1 MNGIVAWGTYVPRG
15 RLDRRELA
23 GMFGVT
29 APGGRR
35 SVAGPDEDSLTMGV
49 EAARAA
55 VARLSSSADL
65 ESCWFA
71 TSHPPMLDRGNA
83 PAITAAIGLPD
94 AIGSYDTGGS
104 IRSGVATLR
113 AASSQARPSLAVL
126 ADVRSGKPGSDDE
139 ANGGDAAAAFVFGP
153 DPAVDVIAHASL
165 SSPVMDRWRAE
176 GDVGSSTW
184 DDRWTAEHQVPLM
197 VQAATDVLKAAGV
210 SESDLAGLVVS
221 CPSARVEQQ
230 VVKALGG
237 TVVESDPRGQIGY
250 AGTADVGLR
259 TIAALNGLA
268 PGERILVVTGA
279 DGADAMVLRATDRI
293 ADLDRS
299 STTDEGTTV
308 PAATYLLWR
317 GLVERAAVRRPP
329 VEPPA
334 APAVARNEDWK
345 FAFTGSQCESCG
357 TRHLPPQRVCLR
369 CRATDEM
376 GDVAMRDVAATVRTF
391 TIDRIA
397 QSLNPPVVV
406 GVVDFDGGGRYR
418 CQLTDVVADDVR
430 VGDRVEMVYR
440 LVSIAPNGVKNYF
453 WKARPRL
460 EEQS

>member
-23 GMFGVT
+23 GMFGVS
-29 APGGRR
+29 APGGKR
-35 SVAGPDEDSLTMGV
+35 SVAGPDEDALTMGV
-49 EAARAA
+49 EAARLA
-55 VARLSSSADL
+55 VAGL
-65 ESCWFA
+65 ESTQPIGSCWFA

-83 PAITAAIGLPD
+83 PSITAAVGLPD
-94 AIGSYDTGGS
+94 TVGSYDTGGS
-104 IRSGVATLR
+104 IRSGIATLR
-113 AASSQARPSLAVL
+113 AAGSQSGTSIAVL
-126 ADVRSGKPGSDDE
+126 ADVRFGRPGSDDE
-139 ANGGDAAAAFVFGP
+139 ANGGDGAAAFVFGP
-153 DPAVDVIAHASL
+153 DPVVEVVSHASM

-197 VQAATDVLKAAGV
+197 MQAATDALKSAGV
-210 SESDLAGLVVS
+210 TESDLAGLVVS

-230 VVKALGG
+230 VVKGLGG
-237 TVVESDPRGQIGY
+237 TVAETDTRGAVGY

-259 TIAALNGLA
+259 TIAALDRLA
-268 PGERILVVTGA
+268 PGERILVVAGA
-279 DGADAMVLRATDRI
+279 DGADAMVLRATDKI
-293 ADLDRS
+293 ADVAR
-299 STTDEGTTV
+299 TNTIGAGTAV
-308 PAATYLLWR
+308 PAPTYLLWR

-334 APAVARNEDWK
+334 APAVARNEHWK
-345 FAFTGSQCESCG
+345 FAFTGSECQSCG

-376 GDVAMRDVAATVRTF
+376 GEVAMRDVAATVRTF

-440 LVSIAPNGVKNYF
+440 LVSVAPNGVKNYF